1 MTTHFPAEYVTWKHM
16 KTRGSYV
23 LSLEIPAEGFE
34 LMRSIIGDPPKSG
47 ESKWLAVALLEKPDA
62 P

>member
-1 MTTHFPAEYVTWKHM
+1 M

-47 ESKWLAVALLEKPDA
+47 ESKWLAVALLQKPEG
-62 P
+62 